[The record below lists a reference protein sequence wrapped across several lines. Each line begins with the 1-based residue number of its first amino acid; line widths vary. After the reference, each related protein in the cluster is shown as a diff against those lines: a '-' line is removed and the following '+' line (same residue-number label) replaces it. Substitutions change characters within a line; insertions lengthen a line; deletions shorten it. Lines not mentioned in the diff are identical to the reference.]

1 MKKYLSLLLVFSL
14 SIFSLACGDDHD
26 HDHDDHD
33 HDHDAHSEES
43 IEAEACEHM
52 AEGPATAVTAGA
64 TEAEATDTSV
74 DDWEHKRV
82 DITLNDNGDGTF
94 SGYVTYEAAEA
105 AEYVFFTSGELTLQI
120 DGATEESSAAV
131 DECTDVLNGLTFDLE
146 VGERIVF
153 ISASTETVSIVAEEG
168 GDHEDHSDG

>member
-43 IEAEACEHM
+43 I
-52 AEGPATAVTAGA
+52 
-64 TEAEATDTSV
+64 EAEATDTSV

>member
-1 MKKYLSLLLVFSL
+1 MKQLFSILLLFSL
-14 SIFSLACGDDHD
+14 SIFATACGDE

-33 HDHDAHSEES
+33 HEAHGDET
-43 IEAEACEHM
+43 IQDEACEHM
-52 AEGPATAVTAGA
+52 ASGPATAVTAGA

-82 DITLNDNGDGTF
+82 DISLNDNGDGSF

-120 DGATEESSAAV
+120 NGTDAESTAAV
-131 DECTDVLNGLTFDLE
+131 DECSDVLNGLTFDLE
-146 VGERIVF
+146 VGESILF
-153 ISASTETVSIVAEEG
+153 ITATTETVSMVAEEAG
-168 GDHEDHSDG
+168 EHEDHSDG